1 MGWLVIRESTKE
13 CVVREKIT
21 HSHQA
26 NSERNHTHYEYVQE
40 VSKFYVDFCFI
51 HIYIQIKEIMA
62 VTWPS
67 L

>member
-1 MGWLVIRESTKE
+1 
-13 CVVREKIT
+13 VRKIIT

-51 HIYIQIKEIMA
+51 HIYIQIKEKMA